1 MIFTDCE
8 TREFSPNLCEV
19 DVISTEIHNPGL
31 GNGWHLTTNRPLL
44 YKIGV
49 CYVLPQSPISIKT
62 ATSVFEFRIYTCIVA
77 QIIFIVKLDFTISIT
92 STCIILNAKYFCTDV
107 YVLMTMISV
116 NVQCKC
122 NISDCFVVFCCCFCF
137 FHWNNLLIFHIIF
150 MWCWMCTTTLW
161 LTVVFCG
168 VFTDLNEN
176 CSGIYTDIGV
186 NYLCRYW
193 FNMFLLF

>member
-8 TREFSPNLCEV
+8 TREFSPKNCILCEV
-19 DVISTEIHNPGL
+19 DAISTEIHNPGL

-49 CYVLPQSPISIKT
+49 CYVLPQSPISFKT
-62 ATSVFEFRIYTCIVA
+62 ATSIFEFCIYTCIVA

-107 YVLMTMISV
+107 YELVTMISV

-122 NISDCFVVFCCCFCF
+122 NISDFFVVFCCCFCF
-137 FHWNNLLIFHIIF
+137 FHWIYLLIFHIIF
-150 MWCWMCTTTLW
+150 MWCWMFTTYCSVLW
-161 LTVVFCG
+161 CVYRS
-168 VFTDLNEN
+168 E
-176 CSGIYTDIGV
+176 
-186 NYLCRYW
+186 W
-193 FNMFLLF
+193 EMQ